1 MPEQIF
7 KTLGAIA
14 DAELLENEPLSRY
27 LGFRTGGPA
36 RAVFAPHTRAALLTG
51 LHELK
56 AAKQRFYILGNGS
69 NVLAT
74 DDGYDGV
81 VVLTRYALDELSV
94 NESAIHCGGGATLAS
109 TCRIALDN
117 NLSGLEFAYGIPGT
131 IGGAVYMN
139 AGAYDGE
146 MKAVVSSAEV
156 LLSDGEITV
165 LKADE
170 LCFEYRSSAIQRMNA
185 VVLSADIKLNP
196 GCKNEISSKMN
207 DFMERRKAKQPL
219 ELPSCGS
226 VFKRPKGAYAGALIE
241 SCGLRGYSIGGAQVS
256 EKHCG
261 FIVNTGDAK
270 SNDILEL
277 IDYIQKTVKEKTG
290 FNLECEIRMLR

>member
-1 MPEQIF
+1 MPEQIYE
-7 KTLGAIA
+7 TLSAIA

-36 RAVFAPHTRAALLTG
+36 RAVFVPHTRAALLTG

-81 VVLTRYALDELSV
+81 VVLTRYAIDELSV
-94 NESAIHCGGGATLAS
+94 NESSIHCGAGATLAS
-109 TCRIALDN
+109 ACRIALDN

-226 VFKRPKGAYAGALIE
+226 VFKRPEGAYAGALIE
-241 SCGLRGYSIGGAQVS
+241 SCGLRGCSIGGAQVS